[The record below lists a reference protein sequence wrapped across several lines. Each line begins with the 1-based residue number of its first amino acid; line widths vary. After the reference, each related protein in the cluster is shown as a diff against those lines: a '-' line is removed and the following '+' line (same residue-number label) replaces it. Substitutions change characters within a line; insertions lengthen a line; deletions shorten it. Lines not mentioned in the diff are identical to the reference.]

1 MKRFKSLLV
10 VLSISSA
17 IFLTSCEEP
26 ENQIVGLW
34 RYASF
39 EQTVT
44 EDGELTSIST
54 RFYTDDETIYW
65 EFQDQSLLLYE
76 GKEMELEETYTWE
89 IENGD
94 ALFLIRENLDDYE
107 FEILTLTRK
116 DLVLKEEEYQT
127 ADGDLTVFER
137 VFKLERVEE

>member
-10 VLSISSA
+10 VLSISGA

-34 RYASF
+34 RYASL
-39 EQTVT
+39 EQRVT
-44 EDGELTSIST
+44 EDGELTAVST
-54 RFYTDDETIYW
+54 RYYTDDEVVHW

-76 GKEMELEETYTWE
+76 GRDMELEETYDWE

-94 ALFLIRENLDDYE
+94 ALFLTRENLDDYE

-127 ADGDLTVFER
+127 ANGDLTVYER
-137 VFKLERVEE
+137 IFKLERVEE

>member
-10 VLSISSA
+10 VLSISGA

-26 ENQIVGLW
+26 ENQIIGLW
-34 RYASF
+34 RYTSL
-39 EQTVT
+39 EQRVT
-44 EDGELTSIST
+44 EDGELTAVST
-54 RFYTDDETIYW
+54 RYYTDDETIYW
-65 EFQDQSLLLYE
+65 EFQDLSLFLYE
-76 GKEMELEETYTWE
+76 GREMELEETYSWE

-94 ALFLIRENLDDYE
+94 VLFLIRENLNDYE

-127 ADGDLTVFER
+127 ANGDLTVFER